1 MKDGTVEEGSVA
13 RVVDIRGE
21 KEETDGKAVV
31 VCWLLGVITFVVG
44 VILD

>member
-1 MKDGTVEEGSVA
+1 MKDCTVEEGSVA
-13 RVVDIRGE
+13 RVVDIRG
-21 KEETDGKAVV
+21 KGDETDGKAVV